1 MENKMSEKRV
11 WIELDKADNL
21 EDAKEY
27 CELANKMLAKLGVD
41 KNYNFW
47 ATDKQKYTR
56 TFYNFSEG
64 HSFTEL
70 DDRGKWFD
78 LEYCSN
84 NET

>member
-1 MENKMSEKRV
+1 
-11 WIELDKADNL
+11 
-21 EDAKEY
+21 
-27 CELANKMLAKLGVD
+27 MLAKLGVD